1 MASYTLWALSY
12 NFGLFVVARI
22 LAGVSKGNVSLS
34 TAIVTD
40 VTSVEKRSRGM
51 VSGATH
57 THTPPNSHGLARSKQ
72 LYIIIV
78 RLGVAKG

>member
-1 MASYTLWALSY
+1 MLASYSLWALSY

-40 VTSVEKRSRGM
+40 VTSVEGRSKGM
-51 VSGATH
+51 VSACSLH
-57 THTPPNSHGLARSKQ
+57 
-72 LYIIIV
+72 YWC
-78 RLGVAKG
+78 